1 MRASDDSSAPPA
13 VARGLEVAF
22 AFLCLAGVA
31 VSAELARIHVFVHTD
46 PSYHSVCAVSA
57 GINCETVAL
66 SPHAV
71 FLNLP
76 VAVWGIVGYMV
87 MGAIALSGIQRRRPH
102 PAWPWG
108 LLLGLTVV
116 SVLASA
122 VLAYISIEQ
131 IASLC
136 LFCVVSYVIN
146 AGLLTLALLA
156 KRRSRAGAA
165 DLALLDG
172 KAIVRRPLPGV
183 GFAAAAM
190 TVLLSLQLFFPRY
203 WKAPGWNDLPLL
215 PSDIDANGHHWTGAT
230 KPQLTVVEFSDYE
243 CPHCRKAHKEARL
256 LVAQHADQVR
266 LVHRHLPLDRAC
278 HPGMRGPFHERA
290 CSFAEAAEC
299 AGLQGRFWEMNDA
312 LFATQETTKSKDLDP
327 MDLAT
332 RIGLDRARFKRCME
346 EHMVEKRIAHDIKEG
361 MTLGLPGTPTFLI
374 DGQILPGW
382 LSEADLRQRL
392 QRTP

>member
-1 MRASDDSSAPPA
+1 MRESGDSSHAPA
-13 VARGLEVAF
+13 VARGLGVAF

-31 VSAELARIHVFVHTD
+31 VSAELARIHALVHTD

-66 SPHAV
+66 SPYAV

-76 VAVWGIVGYMV
+76 VAVWGILGYMA
-87 MGAIALSGIQRRRPH
+87 MGAIALSGIQNRRPH

-116 SVLASA
+116 SALASA
-122 VLAYISIEQ
+122 VLAYISIAQ

-136 LFCVVSYVIN
+136 LFCIVSYVIN

-156 KRRSRAGAA
+156 KRQSRAGAA

-172 KAIVRRPLPGV
+172 KTLARRPLLGV
-183 GFAAAAM
+183 GFAVVAVA
-190 TVLLSLQLFFPRY
+190 LLLGLELFFPRY
-203 WKAPGWNDLPLL
+203 WKAPGWNDLPQLR
-215 PSDIDANGHHWTGAT
+215 SDIDANGHHWTGAAE
-230 KPQLTVVEFSDYE
+230 PQLTVVEFSDYE

-256 LVAQHADQVR
+256 LVAKHADQVR
-266 LVHRHLPLDRAC
+266 LVHRHLPLDQAC
-278 HPGMRGPFHERA
+278 HPGMRGPFHQRA

-299 AGLQGRFWEMNDA
+299 AGLQGQFWEMNDA
-312 LFATQETTKSKDLDP
+312 LFATQETVKAIHVDP
-327 MDLAT
+327 MELAT
-332 RIGLDRARFKRCME
+332 RIGLDRARFKRCMD
-346 EHMVEKRIAHDIKEG
+346 EHEVANLIARDIKEG
-361 MTLGLPGTPTFLI
+361 ITRRLPGTPTFLI
-374 DGQILPGW
+374 DGEVLPGW
-382 LSEADLRQRL
+382 LSEADLKQRL